1 MSHVLCWETPAG
13 SIGAVHPHIF
23 WVDRLLDHCRF
34 FEAFIKERS
43 MYYVCSN
50 MVKPLTEPS
59 QLSFVELIGPTEMKW
74 FVSHYWGMAVRHFN
88 DAIRSPDLQT

>member
-1 MSHVLCWETPAG
+1 
-13 SIGAVHPHIF
+13 
-23 WVDRLLDHCRF
+23 
-34 FEAFIKERS
+34 

-50 MVKPLTEPS
+50 IVKPLTEPS

-88 DAIRSPDLQT
+88 DAIRAPDLQALILFALAAKTFSSIFGRPGHLVGFAEGFQTQK